1 MKRCDLTGVTR
12 QSNRAKRKGSRS
24 LTDLVKQLGK
34 SRISRE
40 KDMNADESYRVTN
53 QNGSLHLLIVT
64 GQSLWAVRR
73 AHKGF

>member
-1 MKRCDLTGVTR
+1 
-12 QSNRAKRKGSRS
+12 
-24 LTDLVKQLGK
+24 
-34 SRISRE
+34 
-40 KDMNADESYRVTN
+40 MNADESYRVTN